1 MNEDDKLPDEIMALL
16 PEQVSIGWEG
26 INPCEAYHSGYIYL
40 QSLSEKELMKLY
52 LSYKETQD
60 ICIPDGFVDILSKDS
75 TKKFKCARTA
85 FVLGVVSNLKE
96 RDNVI

>member
-1 MNEDDKLPDEIMALL
+1 MNEDDELSDDIMALL
-16 PEQVSIGWEG
+16 PEQASSGWEG

-40 QSLSEKELMKLY
+40 ESLNEEESMKVY

-60 ICIPDGFVDILSKDS
+60 ILIPDGFIEILSKDS

-96 RDNVI
+96 RDYVI